1 MAGYKHKGPYNECFG
16 MAQTPRPE
24 EGANAKMTRIM
35 WGIQDPTQGQ
45 LLQTIGLSDNPN
57 LYSSRVEAETQA
69 KRNGSEV
76 IEVELKY

>member
-16 MAQTPRPE
+16 MAQTP
-24 EGANAKMTRIM
+24 GANAKMTRIM

-69 KRNGSEV
+69 KRNGAEV

>member
-1 MAGYKHKGPYNECFG
+1 
-16 MAQTPRPE
+16 
-24 EGANAKMTRIM
+24 MTRIM

-45 LLQTIGLSDNPN
+45 LLQTIGLNDNPN

-69 KRNGSEV
+69 KRNGAEV